1 MQKNRM
7 ILGALALLATG
18 AAGFAAGKTT
28 SQDPQFNVEPSKQHE
43 MLASLAGEYTGKVSG
58 MMGESDGSQRIESV
72 LGGLWTVSRSEIPVM
87 GQPVHGIEILGYDTL
102 QEKFVA
108 VWIDSMSTMLMIM
121 EGTYDEDT
129 KTLTM
134 RGISTGMDGE
144 KAEMVNKTQYKDDG
158 MTFTMNI
165 EGMPAPMMTI
175 EYERKE

>member
-1 MQKNRM
+1 MT
-7 ILGALALLATG
+7 LGALALLATG
-18 AAGFAAGKTT
+18 VAGFAAGKTT
-28 SQDPQFNVEPSKQHE
+28 SQDPQFNVEPSEHHK

-58 MMGESDGSQRIESV
+58 MMGESEASQQIESTV
-72 LGGLWTVSRSEIPVM
+72 GGLWTVSRSEFTMM

-108 VWIDSMSTMLMIM
+108 VWIDSMSTMLLIM

-134 RGISTGMDGE
+134 KGVSTGMDGE
-144 KAEMVNKTQYKDDG
+144 KAEMTNTTQYKDDG

-165 EGMPAPMMTI
+165 EGMPAPLMTI
-175 EYERKE
+175 EYERKK